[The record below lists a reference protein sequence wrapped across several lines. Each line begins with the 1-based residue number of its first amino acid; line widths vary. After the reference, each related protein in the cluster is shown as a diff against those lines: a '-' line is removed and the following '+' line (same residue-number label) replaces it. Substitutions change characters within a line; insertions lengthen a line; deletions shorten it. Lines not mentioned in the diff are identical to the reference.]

1 MNHENNQLL
10 FNNDKEHMLQ
20 PLETTGTKSKTH
32 QPIQKFDITFFS
44 GGNLQPLQLK
54 CPNYKRKGAQQSSK
68 NI

>member
-1 MNHENNQLL
+1 MTKNICCSPRNHW
-10 FNNDKEHMLQ
+10 
-20 PLETTGTKSKTH
+20 TKSKTH

-44 GGNLQPLQLK
+44 GGNLQLK